1 MWTNGTYTTNDMSSP
16 KHNSYCS
23 PARTFS
29 PGHQVSPVLDENA
42 MLMQTNGVAS
52 HYQSPPDV
60 ASTSYYPTAW
70 YPELTPTLCL
80 PTPCAPCYTSIDTRL
95 HLFPYPIVNET
106 LTVSVIPYV
115 TVVTNGSRITSYLTS
130 TQYGSLGW
138 NVTDL
143 AIEFFETFTWSERN
157 FTMYVNRNTPHDVV
171 SYLTQQQDVPN
182 NIC

>member
-1 MWTNGTYTTNDMSSP
+1 LRYLKIQATNDFVDSTVTDMWTNGTYTTNDMSSP

-80 PTPCAPCYTSIDTRL
+80 PTPCAPCYTSINTILRS
-95 HLFPYPIVNET
+95 FPYPIIQEP
-106 LTVSVIPYV
+106 LTVSVIPYITFIV
-115 TVVTNGSRITSYLTS
+115 NGSRLTSFVTS
-130 TQYGSLGW
+130 TQYDRFRSNTT
-138 NVTDL
+138 NV
-143 AIEFFETFTWSERN
+143 AIQLYETFTWMERN
-157 FTMYVNRNTPHDVV
+157 VTM
-171 SYLTQQQDVPN
+171 
-182 NIC
+182 